1 MATEVKRLP
10 YSVEVNSIAADW
22 EWPTSGNPDDINP
35 QLESITFVPGANNDK
50 LIVRDGSLTGPI
62 IFHALCLDK
71 NEKVQYYHGNRKS
84 PYIESSECTLN
95 AGHKVVFDLVRSA
108 VSS

>member
-10 YSVEVNSIAADW
+10 YSLEVNSIAADW
-22 EWPTSGNPDDINP
+22 EWPTSGNADDPNP
-35 QLESITFVPGANNDK
+35 RLESITFVPGANDDL

-71 NEKVQYYHGNRKS
+71 NEKVQYYHGNGKS
-84 PYIESSECTLN
+84 PYIESGECTRN
-95 AGHKVVFDLVRSA
+95 AGHKVLFDLVRSA